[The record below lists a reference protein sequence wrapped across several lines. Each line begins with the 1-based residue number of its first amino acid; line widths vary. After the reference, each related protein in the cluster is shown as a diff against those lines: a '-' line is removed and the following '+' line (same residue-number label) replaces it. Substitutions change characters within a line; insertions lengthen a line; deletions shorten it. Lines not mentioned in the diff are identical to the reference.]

1 MSWAASLAV
10 AAARRELASLMNLEY
25 GEESAS
31 AVVRRRVEATKSDE
45 GNMVIV
51 ED

>member
-1 MSWAASLAV
+1 MAV

-31 AVVRRRVEATKSDE
+31 AVVRRKEDETTNSDE
-45 GNMVIV
+45 ANMVMV